1 MYLYIYIYFQ
11 TFPTVMKRFP
21 NVVRCFKIFPDVSR
35 HFKLV
40 FKCFMHFQMFPTNVA
55 LLVLFDLCVCALPFH
70 AMPDSCRRYTLGK
83 PLRMALQSFSDSDT
97 DCG

>member
-1 MYLYIYIYFQ
+1 MYIVLYITCTANNTSTTI
-11 TFPTVMKRFP
+11 TT
-21 NVVRCFKIFPDVSR
+21 
-35 HFKLV
+35 LT
-40 FKCFMHFQMFPTNVA
+40 TNNKVPQILKA
-55 LLVLFDLCVCALPFH
+55 TQIIQVPQAPHGLVCALPFH